1 MKSILFYLRVTNQL
15 SPHPP
20 PIINV
25 FIFNHNYTITSTFHS
40 KNMRYLKFL
49 SQNLASLCVTGIRI
63 LVWRSWWWASGVNC
77 LWESYCPRL
86 TPIGPKINS
95 QTPKPTN
102 RYLNAWVA
110 KIDSQRANINLEEPK
125 PDYQRQKSRTPHPKT
140 TPRGL
145 KLTPRGPNWFPKGL
159 RSTPGSK

>member
-25 FIFNHNYTITSTFHS
+25 FYFQSQLHYYFDISFEKHAISQVFVS
-40 KNMRYLKFL
+40 K
-49 SQNLASLCVTGIRI
+49 SCVSVTGIRF